1 MFNFLFSLAMAAEQT
16 GALPT
21 QAPAT
26 TPIQTPA
33 SNAPVSTSFNF
44 LQILSQLLPFILIA
58 LIFYLFI
65 IRPQSQQ
72 RKQLEEMINNLKV
85 GDKVI
90 TKGGIIGK
98 IYKLEENTIILEMF
112 DGTKAEF
119 LKHAVISM
127 LDGDNN

>member
-1 MFNFLFSLAMAAEQT
+1 MFNFLFSLATVAEQT
-16 GALPT
+16 SALPI
-21 QAPAT
+21 QAQGT
-26 TPIQTPA
+26 
-33 SNAPVSTSFNF
+33 PVSTSYNF

-65 IRPQSQQ
+65 IRPQNQQ
-72 RKQLEEMINNLKV
+72 RKQLADMINNLKI

-98 IYKLEENTIILEMF
+98 IYQIQENTLILEMF

>member
-1 MFNFLFSLAMAAEQT
+1 MFNFLFSLAMAADQT
-16 GALPT
+16 SALP
-21 QAPAT
+21 
-26 TPIQTPA
+26 IQST
-33 SNAPVSTSFNF
+33 PVSTSFNF

-65 IRPQSQQ
+65 IRPQNQQ
-72 RKQLEEMINNLKV
+72 RKQLAEMINNLKI

-98 IYKLEENTIILEMF
+98 IYQVQENTLILEMF